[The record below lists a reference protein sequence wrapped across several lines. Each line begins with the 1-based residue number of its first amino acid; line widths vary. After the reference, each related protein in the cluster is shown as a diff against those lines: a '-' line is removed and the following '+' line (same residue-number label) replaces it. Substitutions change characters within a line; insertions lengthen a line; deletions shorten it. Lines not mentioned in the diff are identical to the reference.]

1 MWGGFCSST
10 RFITRKKKEGRVSEV
25 GGGNQ
30 FSTGGRGRGS
40 FVKLFFLERA
50 RIFLRF
56 PHVLKDRF
64 SSGNIFP
71 PPFFDG
77 ACGENLEGVCGR
89 RRMGKKRGG
98 SSCADVASP
107 LLFQQS
113 NSPLFGGSLFSSPRV
128 AAGGGEGGR
137 GNRSS
142 TLLPKV
148 ERIILPFSYLGNGP
162 QIC

>member
-1 MWGGFCSST
+1 MRWEGEINFRQVEGEEVRSLNSFS
-10 RFITRKKKEGRVSEV
+10 RK
-25 GGGNQ
+25 
-30 FSTGGRGRGS
+30 
-40 FVKLFFLERA
+40 RA

-56 PHVLKDRF
+56 PHVQKDRF

-89 RRMGKKRGG
+89 RRRRRMGKKRGG
-98 SSCADVASP
+98 SSCADVASLSP

-148 ERIILPFSYLGNGP
+148 ERIILPFFYLGNGP
-162 QIC
+162 QICC